1 MPIGAA
7 DKRGPHMEK
16 HALRASST
24 KVLRLPSTK
33 RSVPLSR
40 HFLRDALREW
50 GLADRSD
57 TAELLL
63 SELVTN
69 AVLYGCGDE
78 SQGNIHVVIT
88 RTRRQLGVAVGD
100 TARRVPQ
107 PRQSTCDDEGGR
119 GMFLL
124 EELALS
130 WGACGT
136 PQGKTVWFRL
146 AL

>member
-1 MPIGAA
+1 MPIGAV
-7 DKRGPHMEK
+7 DKGEPCTDKPAPRMP
-16 HALRASST
+16 ST
-24 KVLRLPSTK
+24 KTLRLPSAK

-50 GLADRSD
+50 GLADQGG

-69 AVLYGCGDE
+69 AVLYGRGDG
-78 SQGNIHVVIT
+78 SQGSIRVVIT
-88 RTRRQLGVAVGD
+88 RTRRHLVVAVGD
-100 TARRVPQ
+100 TARRIPHPQ
-107 PRQSTCDDEGGR
+107 QSTCDDEGGR
-119 GMFLL
+119 GMFLM